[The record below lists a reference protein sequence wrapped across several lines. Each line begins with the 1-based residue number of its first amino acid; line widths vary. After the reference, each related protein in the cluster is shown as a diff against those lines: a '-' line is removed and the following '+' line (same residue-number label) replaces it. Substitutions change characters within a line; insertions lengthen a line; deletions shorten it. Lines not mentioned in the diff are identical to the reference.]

1 MSKAG
6 DLNGGPAPAGAQY
19 KQMLEYEKHLRNLLQ
34 TKGPSDPNVRTLRS
48 LIRESYEAVI
58 LGDAGAAKLHDVE
71 QALWRLHYK
80 QIEEFRGRIRKLTA
94 ASSGEGAPSQQ
105 ATAAKAVL
113 AGQRDPLQKTVALYR
128 SFLAETSGF
137 YHELINKLK
146 ARHNL
151 GPDEPFPPLANDLE
165 AGAAVLK
172 PGEDSGS
179 ILQCRLSCHR
189 CLIYLGDLARYKE
202 LQSDKDVTAR
212 KWSTAA
218 GYYLQASH
226 LWPAG
231 GNPHNQLAVL
241 ATYVNDE
248 LLAVYRYYRSLAVD
262 TPFLT
267 ARENLVL
274 LFEKNRIRYAQ
285 LRQAGDVQPA
295 VRARME
301 HPPSHQSPQ
310 DTLVPLANGALKL
323 ALRSSSQTSGKVA
336 QLSPSEAVELGEA
349 FKICAVRLNGII
361 FSKIGLETFPDAM
374 ESMLQD
380 LDQLLLLQAPALEAA
395 LFPDIHG
402 GVGTG
407 LAAGLLQLVA
417 VNIFTVH
424 NIDWTPEG
432 QQPSYAEV
440 LHKSAL
446 VQHAL
451 GAAYLFSGHLL
462 QGCGTA
468 SIEASSPFL
477 PAILTFLEWLASCP
491 SMLQV
496 TKVEEA
502 SSLFWQHC
510 FPLLNRLMEVQNGRT
525 KTVARLD
532 LQPLELPTDGFAG
545 LGTFNDGEDV
555 EQGGVALWEDYE
567 LRGFTPLKPA
577 HLGLDY
583 SKPAPKA
590 GPGSKHHMR
599 TRVERMLA
607 AGKVISAALDRSGLP
622 GLRYYED
629 VQKFSLHN
637 DTAHGVELAAC
648 VEPDKVVLSEAN
660 AEKPLPNGH
669 LDSESAAPPA
679 AQSNMEH
686 QEEEEWASLKEEQEK
701 SDNGGSLIDPELA
714 AVAPAPTLPAL
725 LDDEDQEEVILF
737 RPTGIAYQPAGT
749 QKASTPSW
757 VTGMYANGSVETPS
771 SNEATNAPPATV
783 HTATHKQG
791 AQDVKKIPP
800 ALLFPEVHGQ
810 GSLFPGF
817 GLVSGDSLAGEK
829 PAGHNVDSPRLD
841 NWLHQAGLERS
852 SQLPAQPDKGAT
864 NEPGHWQNQVA
875 IGSEQALEPTFGGAA
890 SQANKHLGLAGGGD
904 ALAPAKSHLDESGT
918 GWSNFGMEHGQ
929 QPSQLFS
936 GIAGIIGQ
944 KRPGSAGGPAGLA
957 PSPQPRGQGP
967 ASHRPPPFSSA
978 PAPLILQDS
987 LFAAPWQGSSTMD
1000 LVPPSHMFEVPS
1012 KPNVD
1017 PRPSWA
1023 PPIFAAQSSTMM
1035 GLNEAPGMPAPN
1047 GALAQ
1052 DYSWLDQHTHVR
1064 PQDRAGWN
1072 TSASRKLPFPGLE
1085 GLEKLL
1091 QQQKEDFE
1099 KQQAYFRHLQ
1109 EQETM
1114 QHQPQQQQQQHHW
1127 SQALLT
1133 PPQHYQ
1139 GNRAPYEGSHDIDMR
1154 IKAQEFSLKDRFVSV
1169 TLDLQECRSPED
1181 QVEDDS

>member
-6 DLNGGPAPAGAQY
+6 DLSNGPAPAGAHY
-19 KQMLEYEKHLRNLLQ
+19 KQMLEYEKHLRSLLQ

-113 AGQRDPLQKTVALYR
+113 AGQRDPLQKTLALYR

-146 ARHNL
+146 AKHNL

-172 PGEDSGS
+172 PGEDGGS

-212 KWSTAA
+212 NWSTAA

-248 LLAVYRYYRSLAVD
+248 RLAVYRYYRSLAVD

-274 LFEKNRIRYAQ
+274 LFEKEELEGGSSMLLVQNRIRYAQ
-285 LRQAGDVQPA
+285 LRQAGDAQPA
-295 VRARME
+295 VRARVE
-301 HPPSHQSPQ
+301 HSPSHQSPQ
-310 DTLVPLANGALKL
+310 DTLVPLANGSLKL

-336 QLSPSEAVELGEA
+336 QLSPSEVVELGEA

-380 LDQLLLLQAPALEAA
+380 LDQLLTLQAPALEAA

-402 GVGTG
+402 AVGTG

-462 QGCGTA
+462 QGCGMA

-491 SMLQV
+491 NMLQV

-502 SSLFWQHC
+502 SSLFWQHG

-525 KTVARLD
+525 NSVARLD
-532 LQPLELPTDGFAG
+532 LQPLELPIDGFAV

-555 EQGGVALWEDYE
+555 EQGGVALWEDFE

-599 TRVERMLA
+599 TRIARMLA

-629 VQKFSLHN
+629 VQQFSLHN
-637 DTAHGVELAAC
+637 DSAHGVDLATC
-648 VEPDKVVLSEAN
+648 VEPDKIVISELN
-660 AEKPLPNGH
+660 AEKPLPDGH
-669 LDSESAAPPA
+669 LVSQSAAPPA

-701 SDNGGSLIDPELA
+701 GDNGGSLIAPE
-714 AVAPAPTLPAL
+714 PAL

-757 VTGMYANGSVETPS
+757 VTGMYGNGSVETPS
-771 SNEATNAPPATV
+771 SNEATNAPAATV
-783 HTATHKQG
+783 HTATHKQA
-791 AQDVKKIPP
+791 AQEVKKIPP
-800 ALLFPEVHGQ
+800 ALLLSEVNGQ

-817 GLVSGDSLAGEK
+817 GLVSGDGFGGEK
-829 PAGHNVDSPRLD
+829 PAGLNVDSPRLD

-852 SQLPAQPDKGAT
+852 SQLLAQPEDMGAT

-875 IGSEQALEPTFGGAA
+875 VGSEQALEPTFGGAA
-890 SQANKHLGLAGGGD
+890 SQANKHPGLAGGGD
-904 ALAPAKSHLDESGT
+904 VLAPAKPHLDES

-936 GIAGIIGQ
+936 GTAGIIGQ

-957 PSPQPRGQGP
+957 PSPQPRGQGS
-967 ASHRPPPFSSA
+967 ASLGPPLYSSA
-978 PAPLILQDS
+978 PVPLILQDS
-987 LFAAPWQGSSTMD
+987 LFAAPWQGSSTVD

-1012 KPNVD
+1012 KSTVD

-1023 PPIFAAQSSTMM
+1023 PPIFAAQSSAMM
-1035 GLNEAPGMPAPN
+1035 GLIEAAGMPTPN

-1072 TSASRKLPFPGLE
+1072 TSASRQLP
-1085 GLEKLL
+1085 
-1091 QQQKEDFE
+1091 
-1099 KQQAYFRHLQ
+1099 
-1109 EQETM
+1109 
-1114 QHQPQQQQQQHHW
+1114 
-1127 SQALLT
+1127 
-1133 PPQHYQ
+1133 
-1139 GNRAPYEGSHDIDMR
+1139 DMR
-1154 IKAQEFSLKDRFVSV
+1154 IEAQ
-1169 TLDLQECRSPED
+1169 
-1181 QVEDDS
+1181 